1 MNKRWITIKISED
14 KYKELKI
21 QAVNELRTITAVI
34 QELIDK
40 YLKER
45 KDD

>member
-1 MNKRWITIKISED
+1 MTKRWITIKVPED

-21 QAVNELRTITAVI
+21 QAINELRTITAI
-34 QELIDK
+34 LEELIDK

-45 KDD
+45 KDG